1 MDLEVFS
8 TANPQL
14 LSRNMTYFVIVSE
27 HFESRDFERCKSIS
41 LFLFIYFLNNPE
53 ISGMCRKQFLVRYLT
68 TSSVDEISTW

>member
-1 MDLEVFS
+1 VDLEVFS

-41 LFLFIYFLNNPE
+41 LFWFIYFFSNPE
-53 ISGMCRKQFLVRYLT
+53 INGVCRKQFLVRYLM
-68 TSSVDEISTW
+68 TSSVDKINTW